1 MAAPAYINT
10 TRVDVM
16 LFLVCCNVVA
26 MECPCD
32 LITLQGRGRG
42 GADSK
47 KYSRLINER

>member
-32 LITLQGRGRG
+32 LITLQGRGG
-42 GADSK
+42 GIWCRLK
-47 KYSRLINER
+47 KIFQINK